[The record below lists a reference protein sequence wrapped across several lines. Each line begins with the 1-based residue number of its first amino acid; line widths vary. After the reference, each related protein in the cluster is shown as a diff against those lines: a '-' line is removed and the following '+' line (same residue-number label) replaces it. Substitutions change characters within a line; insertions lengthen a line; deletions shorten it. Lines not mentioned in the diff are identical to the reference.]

1 MTIIARSGDRTSL
14 WWCHESADERR
25 STVTLQPAASTTT
38 ELATG
43 GAQGYLRIATE
54 EAYAPPEMFE
64 LYRAMLRDGTSDN
77 IGFNVFEGYL
87 LNNPN
92 PLPRSIVERIQDLGE
107 RRLADMDAA
116 GIDHQ
121 VLSLT
126 SPGTQV
132 LGVEDAKRIATI
144 ANDNIA
150 QACREHPTRYS
161 GLAAVGFDDADS
173 AVAELHRA
181 ITDLGLKGLICNSHI
196 NGNYLDDPRYFPI
209 LEALQDLD
217 VPLYLH
223 PNLPNNRMIE
233 PLAEAGLDG
242 AIFGFGVE
250 TGMHLLRIIT
260 SGLLDRLPRLK
271 IVVGHLGE
279 ALPFWL
285 SRIDYMHA
293 GQVRTNR
300 YEAIKPLELAP
311 SEYFKR
317 NIWLTT
323 SGMAW
328 EPAITFTR
336 NAVGSDRVMYAMD
349 YPYQYQADEVRAQ
362 DALPYS
368 AEEKK
373 AFFETIAKDVF
384 KIDAV

>member
-1 MTIIARSGDRTSL
+1 MTPEQAVLS
-14 WWCHESADERR
+14 
-25 STVTLQPAASTTT
+25 
-38 ELATG
+38 TG
-43 GAQGYLRIATE
+43 GSQGYLRIATE
-54 EAYAPPEMFE
+54 EAYAPPEMFA
-64 LYRAMLRDGTSDN
+64 LYREQLAAGTNEN
-77 IGFNVFEGYL
+77 IGFNVFENYL
-87 LNNPN
+87 LNNPDAW
-92 PLPRSIVERIQDLGE
+92 PQSIVERIQDLGE

-132 LGVEDAKRIATI
+132 LGIDDARRIATI
-144 ANDNIA
+144 ANDRIA
-150 QACREHPTRYS
+150 EACRKHPTRFS
-161 GLAAVGFDDADS
+161 GLAAVGFDDAET

-181 ITDLGLKGLICNSHI
+181 ITELGLKGLIVNSHI
-196 NGNYLDDPRYFPI
+196 NGEYLDNPKYFPI
-209 LEALQDLD
+209 LEAVQELD

-223 PNLPNNRMIE
+223 PNLPNNRMIG
-233 PLAEAGLDG
+233 PLTEAGLDG

-285 SRIDYMHA
+285 SRIDFMHA
-293 GQVRTNR
+293 GQVRTKR
-300 YEAIKPLELAP
+300 YDSIKPLELAP

-328 EPAITFTR
+328 EPAITFARTV
-336 NAVGSDRVMYAMD
+336 VGADRVMYAMD
-349 YPYQYQADEVRAQ
+349 YPYQYQLDEVRTQ
-362 DALPYS
+362 DNLPYS
-368 AEEKK
+368 AGEKK
-373 AFFETIAKDVF
+373 AFFESIAKDVF
-384 KIDAV
+384 RLDIE

>member
-1 MTIIARSGDRTSL
+1 MS
-14 WWCHESADERR
+14 
-25 STVTLQPAASTTT
+25 

-43 GAQGYLRIATE
+43 GGQGYLRIATE

-64 LYRAMLRDGTSDN
+64 LYRKLLRDGTNEN
-77 IGFNVFEGYL
+77 IGFNVFEDYL
-87 LNNPN
+87 LNNTD
-92 PLPRSIVERIQDLGE
+92 PLPRGIVERIQDLGE
-107 RRLADMDAA
+107 RRLADMDAT

-121 VLSLT
+121 LLSLT

-132 LGVEDAKRIATI
+132 LGIEDAKRIATI
-144 ANDNIA
+144 SNDHIA
-150 QACREHPTRYS
+150 QACRDHPTRFS

-173 AVAELHRA
+173 AVAELHRG
-181 ITDLGLKGLICNSHI
+181 ITGLGLKGLICNSHI

-209 LEALQDLD
+209 LEALHELD

-223 PNLPNNRMIE
+223 PNLPNNRMIG
-233 PLAEAGLDG
+233 PLTEAGLDG

-260 SGLLDRLPRLK
+260 SGLLDRLPRLR

-279 ALPFWL
+279 ALPFWF
-285 SRIDYMHA
+285 SRIDFMHA
-293 GQVRTNR
+293 GQVRTKR

-328 EPAITFTR
+328 EPAITFAR
-336 NAVGSDRVMYAMD
+336 NVVGAERVMYAMD
-349 YPYQYQADEVRAQ
+349 YPYQYQADEVRTQ

-368 AEEKK
+368 LHEKK
-373 AFFETIAKDVF
+373 AFFETIARDVF
-384 KIDAV
+384 KLDTV

>member
-1 MTIIARSGDRTSL
+1 MTLNTEEAPQ
-14 WWCHESADERR
+14 A
-25 STVTLQPAASTTT
+25 

-64 LYRAMLRDGTSDN
+64 LYRKLLRDGTNEN

-87 LNNPN
+87 LNNTDPW
-92 PLPRSIVERIQDLGE
+92 PRSIVERIQDLGE
-107 RRLADMDAA
+107 RRLADMDAT

-121 VLSLT
+121 ILSLT

-150 QACREHPTRYS
+150 QACRDHPTRYS

-181 ITDLGLKGLICNSHI
+181 ITGLGLKGLICNSHI

-223 PNLPNNRMIE
+223 PNLPNNRMIG
-233 PLAEAGLDG
+233 PLTEAGLDG

-285 SRIDYMHA
+285 SRIDFMHA
-293 GQVRTNR
+293 GQVRTKR

-328 EPAITFTR
+328 EPAITFSR
-336 NAVGSDRVMYAMD
+336 NAVGADRVMYAMD
-349 YPYQYQADEVRAQ
+349 YPYQYQADEVRTQ

-368 AEEKK
+368 AAEKK
-373 AFFETIAKDVF
+373 AFFETIARDVF
-384 KIDAV
+384 KLDTI